1 MSANV
6 TFEVSRLSPTLRHMT
21 TTSML
26 PPCPACGAVEAIRIE
41 YGLPTHEMAEAEE
54 RGAIRLGGCVI
65 GPESPEF
72 ECRRCGVALP
82 WAAPS

>member
-1 MSANV
+1 M
-6 TFEVSRLSPTLRHMT
+6 LRHMT
-21 TTSML
+21 TTSTL

-41 YGLPTHEMAEAEE
+41 YGYPTHEMAEAEE
-54 RGAIRLGGCVI
+54 RGEIRLGGCLI
-65 GPESPEF
+65 GPESPDF

>member
-1 MSANV
+1 
-6 TFEVSRLSPTLRHMT
+6 MT
-21 TTSML
+21 TTTTL

-41 YGLPTHEMAEAEE
+41 YGYPSHEMAEAEE
-54 RGAIRLGGCVI
+54 RGEIRLGGCVI
-65 GPESPEF
+65 GPESPDF